1 MQGALEEAIF
11 RFCGQRS
18 ISHGAGRTDRG
29 VHALAQRAHVDLD
42 LSRYS
47 GNESGKESE
56 KNNDKRP
63 PEILLRDALNHHLR
77 DHLLVV
83 REVVAVSSDFHARF
97 SAKCRSYLYRVVVS
111 PHRPILRESRVWHR
125 LLTRHVQARLGERG
139 LLERLDFLR
148 EQSLHM
154 LGSHDFS
161 AFRAAGCQ
169 SSTSVKDMRSIDID
183 LLDDELRFTFCASG
197 FLYRQ
202 VRLMVGTLVALGE
215 GRLSESVFRELLSI
229 SSSTSAEDLRRL
241 RRLVPAPAP
250 SCGLYFAGVEY

>member
-47 GNESGKESE
+47 GNES
-56 KNNDKRP
+56 DKRSH
-63 PEILLRDALNHHLR
+63 ETLLRDALNCHLR
-77 DHLLVV
+77 DYLLVV
-83 REVVAVSSDFHARF
+83 REVVVVSSDFHARF
-97 SAKCRSYLYRVVVS
+97 SAKCRSYLYRVVIS
-111 PHRPILRESRVWHR
+111 AHRPILRESRVWHR